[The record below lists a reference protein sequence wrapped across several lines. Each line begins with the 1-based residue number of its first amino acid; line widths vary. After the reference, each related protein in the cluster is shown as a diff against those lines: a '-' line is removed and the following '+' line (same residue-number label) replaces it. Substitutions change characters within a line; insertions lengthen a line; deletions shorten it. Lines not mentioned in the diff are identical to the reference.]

1 MSFEPGRHS
10 LYCCFWASQGLALLL
25 RKCRHLQRAAQ
36 QREQALLQMQGTCCL
51 MGRPWKMLRAQC
63 SLTAV
68 QEWDVKRLCFEAD
81 TEPYAKER
89 DAKILQLAEA
99 AGVEVH
105 TPISHTLFVSLGLR
119 LCS

>member
-1 MSFEPGRHS
+1 
-10 LYCCFWASQGLALLL
+10 
-25 RKCRHLQRAAQ
+25 
-36 QREQALLQMQGTCCL
+36 
-51 MGRPWKMLRAQC
+51 MLHAQC

-105 TPISHTLFVSLGLR
+105 TPISHTLFVSLGLLVCSHPWRWSSSCGAHVR
-119 LCS
+119 LEWGFL

>member
-1 MSFEPGRHS
+1 MCIAALRCSGT
-10 LYCCFWASQGLALLL
+10 ALLL
-25 RKCRHLQRAAQ
+25 RKCRHLQQAAQ
-36 QREQALLQMQGTCCL
+36 QREEALLQMQSTCRL
-51 MGRPWKMLRAQC
+51 MGQQRKTFRAQC

-105 TPISHTLFVSLGLR
+105 TPVSHTLFVSLGCCR
-119 LCS
+119 HGQSWHWSS